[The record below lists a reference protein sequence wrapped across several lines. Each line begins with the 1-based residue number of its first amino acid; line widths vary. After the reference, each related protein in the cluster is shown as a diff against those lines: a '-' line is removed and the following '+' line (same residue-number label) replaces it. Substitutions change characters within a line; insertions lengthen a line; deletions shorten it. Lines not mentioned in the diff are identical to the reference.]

1 MKDEGVELA
10 TLKVRPPALAALIA
24 LVDAGQ
30 VSGSA
35 AKRVFERMSET
46 GETAAAAV
54 AAEGLAQIDD
64 GDTLSAAVKTVI
76 DAQPDA
82 VASYRSGKTG
92 TLGFLV
98 GQVMRE
104 TQGKANPQ
112 RVNELLRQQ
121 LD

>member
-10 TLKVRPPALAALIA
+10 TLKVQPQALAALIS
-24 LVDAGQ
+24 LVDTGE

-35 AKRVFERMSET
+35 AKLLFERMSET
-46 GETAAAAV
+46 GETTTAAV
-54 AAEGLAQIDD
+54 LAEDLTQIDD
-64 GDTLSAAVKTVI
+64 GDTLSTAVKAVI
-76 DAQPDA
+76 DAQKNA
-82 VASYRSGKTG
+82 VASYRSGKVG

-104 TQGKANPQ
+104 TKGKANPK
-112 RVNELLRQQ
+112 RVSELLRQQ